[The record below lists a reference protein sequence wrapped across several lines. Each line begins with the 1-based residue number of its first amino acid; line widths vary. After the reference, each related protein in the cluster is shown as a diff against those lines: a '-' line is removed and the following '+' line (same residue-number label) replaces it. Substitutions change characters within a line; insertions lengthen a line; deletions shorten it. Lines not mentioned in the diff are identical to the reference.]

1 MCIYITIS
9 CSVCQIITSC
19 IYYVHIYTGYIIVIV
34 NKCVKFTIDFTI
46 TSLSMT
52 KLHKTVIINLCIYI
66 LCIYYY
72 TCMFIYLALA
82 FIVDTYIVVTALHGC
97 CNYYVRCTLISILY
111 GFTYLQTTL
120 IHARCLATSNIYI
133 Y

>member
-1 MCIYITIS
+1 MCKQCVYIHHY
-9 CSVCQIITSC
+9 IIMQCMSDYN

-66 LCIYYY
+66 LCIYY

-120 IHARCLATSNIYI
+120 IHARCLSNI
-133 Y
+133 